1 MTAVMPAGVETAR
14 DLVGPAIATAV
25 DRLSPEVRMVAAYHL
40 GLTDADG
47 RPETRTAGK
56 ALRPALAVLSARA
69 AGAAPERG
77 VPAAAAVEF
86 VHNFSLLHDD
96 IMDGDAERRHRPTAW
111 TVFGVGAAILAD
123 IRSGELPFQMACTL
137 ARVLAAFSV
146 AFSLGVV
153 AGYAMG
159 RWKVVDRYAD
169 PWLIVLL
176 NLPALVVIIFAYV
189 WIGLNETAAIV
200 AVALNKLPNVIVV
213 TREGVRSLD
222 ASLDDMS
229 RAFRMK
235 WLTRIRHVV
244 LPQLAPYLAAVSR
257 SSLSISWKI
266 VLVVE
271 LIGRPNGVG
280 FVLGSAFSLFDMTKI
295 LSYAISFVAL
305 MLAIETLLVQ
315 PLERRTNRWRRR
327 PA

>member
-1 MTAVMPAGVETAR
+1 MAR
-14 DLVGPAIATAV
+14 VLSLAALVALWA
-25 DRLSPEVRMVAAYHL
+25 LVAA
-40 GLTDADG
+40 
-47 RPETRTAGK
+47 
-56 ALRPALAVLSARA
+56 LAHSRLLPDPLS
-69 AGAAPERG
+69 
-77 VPAAAAVEF
+77 
-86 VHNFSLLHDD
+86 
-96 IMDGDAERRHRPTAW
+96 
-111 TVFGVGAAILAD
+111 VGAAILAD
-123 IRSGELPFQMACTL
+123 VRSGELPFQMACTL

-159 RWKVVDRYAD
+159 RWKIVDRYAD

-222 ASLDDMS
+222 AGLDDMS

>member
-1 MTAVMPAGVETAR
+1 MAR
-14 DLVGPAIATAV
+14 A
-25 DRLSPEVRMVAAYHL
+25 LSLAALLALWALVAA
-40 GLTDADG
+40 
-47 RPETRTAGK
+47 
-56 ALRPALAVLSARA
+56 LAHSR
-69 AGAAPERG
+69 
-77 VPAAAAVEF
+77 
-86 VHNFSLLHDD
+86 LLPD
-96 IMDGDAERRHRPTAW
+96 PW
-111 TVFGVGAAILAD
+111 SVGAAILAD

-146 AFSLGVV
+146 AFTLGVI

-159 RWKVVDRYAD
+159 RWKTVDRYAD
-169 PWLIVLL
+169 SWLIVLL

-222 ASLDDMS
+222 AGLDDMS
-229 RAFRMK
+229 RAFRMT

>member
-1 MTAVMPAGVETAR
+1 MAR
-14 DLVGPAIATAV
+14 VLSLAALIALWA
-25 DRLSPEVRMVAAYHL
+25 LVAA
-40 GLTDADG
+40 
-47 RPETRTAGK
+47 
-56 ALRPALAVLSARA
+56 LAHSR
-69 AGAAPERG
+69 
-77 VPAAAAVEF
+77 
-86 VHNFSLLHDD
+86 LLPD
-96 IMDGDAERRHRPTAW
+96 PW
-111 TVFGVGAAILAD
+111 SVGTAILAD

-159 RWKVVDRYAD
+159 RWKTVDRYAD

-222 ASLDDMS
+222 AGLDDMS

-327 PA
+327 SA

>member
-1 MTAVMPAGVETAR
+1 MAR
-14 DLVGPAIATAV
+14 V
-25 DRLSPEVRMVAAYHL
+25 LSLAALLALWALVAA
-40 GLTDADG
+40 
-47 RPETRTAGK
+47 
-56 ALRPALAVLSARA
+56 LAHSRLLPDPLS
-69 AGAAPERG
+69 
-77 VPAAAAVEF
+77 
-86 VHNFSLLHDD
+86 
-96 IMDGDAERRHRPTAW
+96 
-111 TVFGVGAAILAD
+111 VGAAILAD

-137 ARVLAAFSV
+137 ARVVAAFSL

-159 RWKVVDRYAD
+159 RWKIVDRYAD

-176 NLPALVVIIFAYV
+176 NLPALVVIIFAYI
-189 WIGLNETAAIV
+189 WIGLDETAAIV

-222 ASLDDMS
+222 AGLDDMA
-229 RAFRMK
+229 RAFRLK
-235 WLTRIRHVV
+235 WPTRIRHVV

-295 LSYAISFVAL
+295 LSYAITFVAL